1 MQQCLPSSF
10 GHTSAGPIQPPLVTG
25 FDMSGALRRYRF
37 GTELGSAKATSGC
50 RSQDLEPIMRLAL
63 LATLAVIGTA
73 LTSCQTITPEER
85 RAADQ
90 QSCARF
96 GFRPG
101 TDAMARCLLDIELD
115 RRAERRAWRA
125 E

>member
-1 MQQCLPSSF
+1 
-10 GHTSAGPIQPPLVTG
+10 
-25 FDMSGALRRYRF
+25 
-37 GTELGSAKATSGC
+37 
-50 RSQDLEPIMRLAL
+50 MRLAYI
-63 LATLAVIGTA
+63 ATLAVIGTA

-90 QSCARF
+90 QTCARF

-101 TDAMARCLLDIELD
+101 TDAMARCLLDLELD

-125 E
+125 ESDAMMGRPPIVVTRPVYIHRH

>member
-1 MQQCLPSSF
+1 
-10 GHTSAGPIQPPLVTG
+10 
-25 FDMSGALRRYRF
+25 
-37 GTELGSAKATSGC
+37 
-50 RSQDLEPIMRLAL
+50 MRLAL

-90 QSCARF
+90 QTCARF

-125 E
+125 ESDAMMGRQPIVVTRPVYIHRH